1 MVKKTTKKKS
11 IKKSK
16 SIKKNNEKDSIN
28 NTKEKNAIKKE
39 KEKNVIKKIGEKDF
53 IKKDVIKKIDEKK
66 VIKTVKEKKV
76 IKTPKEKDT
85 IKTIKEKKVIKTPK
99 EKDVIK
105 KIGERDFIKENN
117 ERDIIKKILAVEAEI
132 RAGESD
138 NFLENYN
145 KVKTHQKQTLFHM
158 SQKRIRFVFGGN
170 RSGKTECGAVEC
182 VYMARGIH
190 PFRRNRENC
199 DGWVVSVSYEV
210 QRDVAQ
216 KKILRYLK
224 REWIEDIVMAE
235 GRKGAPLY
243 GIIEKII
250 VRNVFGGLS
259 SISFKSY
266 EQGREKFQGAS
277 LDFVWF
283 DEEPPR
289 DIYDECRM
297 RVFDR
302 AGDIFCTMTPLKGL
316 TFVHDEIYLN
326 RYGNDEVWYIEMQ
339 WDDNPHLKPEEI
351 KAMSESFSD
360 DVLESRKYGKFSA
373 ANGLVYPEFEERVHV
388 VEPFDIPREWQDA
401 LSIDPGLNNPL
412 SCHFYAVDFDGNIYV
427 VAEHYERGRDIDYHT
442 KKIFEIADRLGWRR
456 DAKGRLCA
464 LIDSAAS
471 QHTLA
476 ASKSVAELFYDGGIL
491 VNTKVNKELFSGI
504 ARVKNLLKKRPPTVF
519 IFENCVNLIR
529 ELKSYRWGDGD
540 SPVKK
545 DDHALD
551 EFRYYVMSKP
561 APDTPYAGSEKSRI
575 QKDKEGLYRKIKSQG
590 NRE

>member
-1 MVKKTTKKKS
+1 
-11 IKKSK
+11 
-16 SIKKNNEKDSIN
+16 
-28 NTKEKNAIKKE
+28 
-39 KEKNVIKKIGEKDF
+39 
-53 IKKDVIKKIDEKK
+53 
-66 VIKTVKEKKV
+66 
-76 IKTPKEKDT
+76 
-85 IKTIKEKKVIKTPK
+85 
-99 EKDVIK
+99 
-105 KIGERDFIKENN
+105 
-117 ERDIIKKILAVEAEI
+117 
-132 RAGESD
+132 
-138 NFLENYN
+138 
-145 KVKTHQKQTLFHM
+145 
-158 SQKRIRFVFGGN
+158 
-170 RSGKTECGAVEC
+170 
-182 VYMARGIH
+182 
-190 PFRRNRENC
+190 
-199 DGWVVSVSYEV
+199 
-210 QRDVAQ
+210 VAQ

-224 REWIEDIVMAE
+224 RAWIEDIIMAE
-235 GRKGAPLY
+235 GKKGAPAY

-250 VRNVFGGLS
+250 VKNVFGGLS
-259 SISFKSY
+259 SISFKSC

-297 RVFDR
+297 RVFDK

-326 RYGNDEVWYIEMQ
+326 RYGNDEIWYVEMQ
-339 WDDNPHLKPEEI
+339 WDDNPYLDPDEI
-351 KAMSESFSD
+351 RAMSESFSD

-373 ANGLVYPEFEERVHV
+373 ANGLVYPEFDESVHV

-401 LSIDPGLNNPL
+401 ISVDPGLNNPL
-412 SCHFYAVDFDGNIYV
+412 SCHFYAVDFDGNIYA
-427 VAEHYERGRDIDYHT
+427 VAEHYERGRDIEYHT
-442 KKIFEIADRLGWRR
+442 EKIFELADGLGWRR
-456 DAKGRLCA
+456 DGNGRLRA

-519 IFENCVNLIR
+519 IFKNCVNLIR

-561 APDTPYAGSEKSRI
+561 APDTVCLNGKSEI
-575 QKDKEGLYRKIKSQG
+575 QRDKEGLYRKIKSG
-590 NRE
+590 KRGKTPM